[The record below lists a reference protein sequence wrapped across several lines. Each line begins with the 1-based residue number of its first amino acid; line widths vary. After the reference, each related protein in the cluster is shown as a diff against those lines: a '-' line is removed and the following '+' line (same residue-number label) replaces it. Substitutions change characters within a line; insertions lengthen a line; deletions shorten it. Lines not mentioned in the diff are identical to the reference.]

1 MTSPRLQKVYRLL
14 ENAGLDGFLFM
25 NRANL
30 RYLCGF
36 TGSSGA
42 LLVTPRETVFLTDF
56 RYMIQAHK
64 EVRAQKIVRYRM
76 ATEGIVEQV
85 EALGLQRIG
94 FESETLTYDQ
104 VLHLRSK
111 SSDACQW
118 IAETSGLHTLRSVK
132 DAEELAAIAGAASL
146 AAAAFEE
153 VLPLL
158 RPGCREREFAFEL
171 ELAMRRR
178 GAEEKAFDI
187 IVASGY
193 RGALPHGTA
202 SDKLI
207 ARGDLVTI
215 DFGCRLNGYHSDE
228 TVTLAIGTVD
238 PQLRRIYETVLEA
251 RHRAL
256 DGIRPGVA
264 LRDIDALARDYI
276 VAQGYGDYFGH
287 GLGHGL
293 GLEVHEKPTIS
304 SLSDAVAEENMV
316 FTVEP
321 GIYLPERGGVRI
333 EDLVCVTAE
342 GCRRLT
348 RLPKDFQILSAA

>member
-1 MTSPRLQKVYRLL
+1 MTSPRLQKVHRLL
-14 ENAGLDGFLFM
+14 KDAGLDGFLFM

-36 TGSSGA
+36 TGSFGA
-42 LLVTPRETVFLTDF
+42 LLVTHHKTVFLTDS
-56 RYMIQAHK
+56 RYTTQAHQ
-64 EVRAQKIVRYRM
+64 EVRAQQIIAYRLP
-76 ATEGIVEQV
+76 AEGIVAQV
-85 EALGLQRIG
+85 EALGLRRIG
-94 FESETLTYDQ
+94 FESETLTYEQ
-104 VLHLRSK
+104 VQCLRSR
-111 SSDACQW
+111 SPAVCQW
-118 IAETSGLHTLRSVK
+118 IAETGGLHTLRSVK
-132 DAEELAAIAGAASL
+132 DADELAAIEGAASL

-153 VLPLL
+153 VLHRL

-187 IVASGY
+187 IVASGW
-193 RGALPHGTA
+193 RGALPHGIA

-215 DFGCRLNGYHSDE
+215 DFGCRWQGYHSDE
-228 TVTLAIGTVD
+228 TVTVAVGAVD
-238 PQLRRIYETVLEA
+238 PELRRVYDTVLEA
-251 RHRAL
+251 RNRAL
-256 DGIRPGVA
+256 EGIRPGVA

-276 VAQGYGDYFGH
+276 VAQGYGDCFGH

-293 GLEVHEKPTIS
+293 GLEVHEKPTLS

-321 GIYLPERGGVRI
+321 GIYLPDRGGVRI

-342 GCRRLT
+342 GCRCLT
-348 RLPKDFQILSAA
+348 RLPKNFRILPA

>member
-1 MTSPRLQKVYRLL
+1 MISPRLHKVHCLL
-14 ENAGLDGFLFM
+14 EDAGLDGFLFM

-42 LLVTPRETVFLTDF
+42 LLVTRDKTVFLTDS
-56 RYMIQAHK
+56 RYTTQARK
-64 EVRAQKIVRYRM
+64 EVRAQQIITSRVP
-76 ATEGIVEQV
+76 AEGIVAQV
-85 EALGLQRIG
+85 EALGLQRVG
-94 FESETLTYDQ
+94 FESETLAYDQ
-104 VLHLRSK
+104 VQRLRSK
-111 SSDACQW
+111 SPAVCQW
-118 IAETSGLHTLRSVK
+118 IAETSGLHALRSIK
-132 DAEELAAIAGAASL
+132 DAEELAVIEEAASL

-158 RPGCREREFAFEL
+158 RPGCRERDFAFEL

-187 IVASGY
+187 IVASGW
-193 RGALPHGTA
+193 RGSLPHGTA
-202 SDKLI
+202 SDKLV
-207 ARGDLVTI
+207 ARGDLVTV
-215 DFGCRLNGYHSDE
+215 DFGCRWQGYHSDE
-228 TVTLAIGTVD
+228 TVTVAVGSVD
-238 PQLRRIYETVLEA
+238 PELRKVYDTVLEA
-251 RHRAL
+251 RNRAL
-256 DGIRPGVA
+256 EGIRPGVA
-264 LRDIDALARDYI
+264 LRDIDALARDHI

-293 GLEVHEKPTIS
+293 GLEVHEKPTVS

-342 GCRRLT
+342 GCRRLS
-348 RLPKDFQILSAA
+348 RLPKNYRILPAL